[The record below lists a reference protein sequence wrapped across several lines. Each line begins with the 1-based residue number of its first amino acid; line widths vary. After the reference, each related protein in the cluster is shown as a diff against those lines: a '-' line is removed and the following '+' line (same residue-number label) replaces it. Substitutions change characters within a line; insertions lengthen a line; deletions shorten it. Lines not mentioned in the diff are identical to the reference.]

1 MNMNKTTKIIIAIAS
16 LLMLTACSVE
26 NTTSGG
32 EDSVMNYVST
42 SEYSI
47 PSSIKEKIEAKKKT
61 IVITEYINEAM
72 QPARYSE
79 ISVNVSNFINSAQ
92 AKMSEENYELIS
104 SDTNS
109 MGEYGKSI
117 SVTLFFQKQDEQTAE

>member
-1 MNMNKTTKIIIAIAS
+1 MNKTTKIIIAIAS
-16 LLMLTACSVE
+16 LLMLTACSE
-26 NTTSGG
+26 DTTRGG

-61 IVITEYINEAM
+61 IVITEYINEAT

-79 ISVNVSNFINSAQ
+79 ISVKVSNFINSAQ

-109 MGEYGKSI
+109 MGEYGRSI
-117 SVTLFFQKQDEQTAE
+117 SVTLIFQKQEEQTAE

>member
-1 MNMNKTTKIIIAIAS
+1 MNKTTKIIIAIAS
-16 LLMLTACSVE
+16 LLMLTACSV

-117 SVTLFFQKQDEQTAE
+117 SVTLIFQKQEEQTAE

>member
-16 LLMLTACSVE
+16 LLMLTACSVD
-26 NTTSGG
+26 TTSGG

-47 PSSIKEKIEAKKKT
+47 PSSIKEQIEAKKKT

-72 QPARYSE
+72 QPDRYSE

-117 SVTLFFQKQDEQTAE
+117 SVTLIFQKQEEQTAE

>member
-16 LLMLTACSVE
+16 LLMLTACSV

-117 SVTLFFQKQDEQTAE
+117 SVTLIFQKQEEQTAE

>member
-16 LLMLTACSVE
+16 LLMLTACSVD
-26 NTTSGG
+26 TTSGG

-117 SVTLFFQKQDEQTAE
+117 SVTLIFQKQEEQTAE

>member
-1 MNMNKTTKIIIAIAS
+1 MNKITKTGITVAS
-16 LLMLTACSVE
+16 LLMLTACSV

-32 EDSVMNYVST
+32 EDSVMNNVTT

-79 ISVNVSNFINSAQ
+79 ISVKVSNFINSAQ

-117 SVTLFFQKQDEQTAE
+117 SVTLIFQKQEEQTVD

>member
-1 MNMNKTTKIIIAIAS
+1 MNMNKTTKIIIASAS
-16 LLMLTACSVE
+16 LLMLTACSV

-61 IVITEYINEAM
+61 IVITEYINEAN
-72 QPARYSE
+72 ADRFSE
-79 ISVNVSNFINSAQ
+79 ISVKVSNFINSAQ

-104 SDTNS
+104 SDTTS
-109 MGEYGKSI
+109 MGKSGRSI
-117 SVTLFFQKQDEQTAE
+117 SVTLIFQKQEEQTVD

>member
-1 MNMNKTTKIIIAIAS
+1 MNMNKTTKIIITVAS
-16 LLMLTACSVE
+16 LLMLTACSV

-32 EDSVMNYVST
+32 EDSVMNNVTT

-79 ISVNVSNFINSAQ
+79 ISVKVSNFINSAQ

-117 SVTLFFQKQDEQTAE
+117 SVTLIFQKQEEQTAE

>member
-1 MNMNKTTKIIIAIAS
+1 MNKITKTGITVAS
-16 LLMLTACSVE
+16 LLMLTACSV

-32 EDSVMNYVST
+32 EDSVMNNVTT

-79 ISVNVSNFINSAQ
+79 ISVKVSNFINSAQ

-117 SVTLFFQKQDEQTAE
+117 SVTLIFQKQEEQTAE